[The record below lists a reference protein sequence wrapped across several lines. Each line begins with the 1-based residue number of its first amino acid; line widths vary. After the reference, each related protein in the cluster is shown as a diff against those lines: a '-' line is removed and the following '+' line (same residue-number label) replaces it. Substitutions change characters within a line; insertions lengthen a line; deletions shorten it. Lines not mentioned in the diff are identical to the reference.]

1 MKAFTIRLLSLL
13 INLSVFGL
21 ALGMVILFVIALDE
35 YVINNRLLF
44 LRSGD
49 WDGLITVTLLGF
61 VISYVLKKLLI
72 LQWKWKVVR

>member
-35 YVINNRLLF
+35 YVINNRLTF
-44 LRSGD
+44 LRAGN
-49 WDGLITVTLLGF
+49 WDGLITVTVLGLL
-61 VISYVLKKLLI
+61 ISYVLKKLLI
-72 LQWKWKVVR
+72 LQWKWKVIR